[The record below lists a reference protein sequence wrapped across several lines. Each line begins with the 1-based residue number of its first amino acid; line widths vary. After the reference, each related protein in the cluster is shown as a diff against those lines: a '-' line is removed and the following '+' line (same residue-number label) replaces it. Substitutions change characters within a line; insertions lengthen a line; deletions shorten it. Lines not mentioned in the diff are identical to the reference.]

1 MPDRERQSKVD
12 EAVLRYQYPEA
23 KHLVDYFNNIKLKGQ
38 VDDWILRARAS
49 RDGRI
54 HGSIN
59 PQGTVTGR
67 MTASQPNLQQVSGD
81 KRARSLFIPKEGW
94 LQVGIDASG
103 LEARM
108 LANRMA
114 KYDGGSYGKVVVEE
128 DVHPQQAAGLP
139 TTMPRLFLWFYLWC
153 W

>member
-1 MPDRERQSKVD
+1 MDSALDREGNPKVD
-12 EAVLRYQYPEA
+12 EAVLKTLKYPEA

-81 KRARSLFIPKEGW
+81 KRARSLFIPKEGGYR
-94 LQVGIDASG
+94 LA
-103 LEARM
+103 LM
-108 LANRMA
+108 LL
-114 KYDGGSYGKVVVEE
+114 V
-128 DVHPQQAAGLP
+128 
-139 TTMPRLFLWFYLWC
+139 
-153 W
+153 